1 MSSASIRTQLAELA
15 NHIQKTDQNLPPVK
29 ILENIGDYSFVI
41 KLNQFQK
48 FNINL
53 TIQVPS
59 KYLDYKASFFIA

>member
-15 NHIQKTDQNLPPVK
+15 NHIQKTDQNLQPIK
-29 ILENIGDYSFVI
+29 ILENIGDYSYVI

-59 KYLDYKASFFIA
+59 KYFTIKLRF